1 MKYLAGISIACI
13 AVMVSCA
20 TTANKPDKQ
29 QSPQTSADGLVV
41 NPNRHLP
48 KAIVYR
54 TNIPVDN
61 HPTVKVSDSGNELIS
76 YPDPRDIRGESRPI
90 KLTDG
95 WLLDRQGGISKNS
108 RFLKYT
114 YDEYAAL
121 PQVPSHKELL
131 GSLLKDVRV
140 TDVRVLDITLQEAIA
155 DTAAVSAT
163 LLQLLPKLNPTF

>member
-114 YDEYAAL
+114 YDEYSAL
-121 PQVPSHKELL
+121 PMVPSTSELL
-131 GSLLKDVRV
+131 ESIMIHARV
-140 TDVRVLDITLQEAIA
+140 TDILVLDIPLHEAIA
-155 DTAAVSAT
+155 DTTSVNALLKIHPT
-163 LLQLLPKLNPTF
+163 LTP